1 MIFRYRALGIMIR
14 SITALAF
21 GAVMLFSC
29 KTDIKEVNAINTR
42 AGLPEMSGENME
54 LFYSDSA
61 RLKYRVTTPLY
72 NKYNEENKKY
82 DEFPKGIHAELYEKD
97 GTMIGS
103 IISKYAKKLEEEMLW
118 ELRDDVVVIN
128 DKGEKLETELLY
140 WDMKKEI
147 VYSDRYSRL
156 TADENII
163 EGNNGFKSDQ
173 SLRNP
178 VFNKVTGVI
187 VEKQQP

>member
-1 MIFRYRALGIMIR
+1 
-14 SITALAF
+14 
-21 GAVMLFSC
+21 
-29 KTDIKEVNAINTR
+29 
-42 AGLPEMSGENME
+42 
-54 LFYSDSA
+54 
-61 RLKYRVTTPLY
+61 
-72 NKYNEENKKY
+72 
-82 DEFPKGIHAELYEKD
+82 
-97 GTMIGS
+97 
-103 IISKYAKKLEEEMLW
+103 MLW

>member
-1 MIFRYRALGIMIR
+1 MIFLYRALKIK
-14 SITALAF
+14 SITVLVL
-21 GAVMLFSC
+21 GTVMLFSC
-29 KTDIKEVNAINTR
+29 KTNMKDVDAIGNR
-42 AGLPEMSGENME
+42 NGMPEMSGENME
-54 LFYSDSA
+54 LFYSDFA
-61 RLKYRVTTPLY
+61 LLKYKVITPLY
-72 NKYNEENKKY
+72 NKYNQDDKKY

-97 GTMIGS
+97 GSMVGS
-103 IISKYAKKLEEEMLW
+103 ITSKYAKKLEEEMLW

>member
-1 MIFRYRALGIMIR
+1 MIFRYRALRMIR
-14 SITALAF
+14 SITVLVF
-21 GAVMLFSC
+21 GTVMLFSC
-29 KTDIKEVNAINTR
+29 KTDIKEVNAIGAAR
-42 AGLPEMSGENME
+42 AGLPDMSGENME

-72 NKYNEENKKY
+72 NKYDEENKKY

-97 GTMIGS
+97 GTMVGAIT
-103 IISKYAKKLEEEMLW
+103 SKYAKKLEDEMLW
-118 ELRDDVVVIN
+118 ELRDEVVVIN
-128 DKGEKLETELLY
+128 SEGKKLETELLY

-147 VYSDRYSRL
+147 VYSDRYTRL
-156 TADENII
+156 TSEENII

-173 SLRNP
+173 SLRKP